1 MKPDKILVV
10 EDETELGELVRD
22 YLTVEGY
29 QVILAEDGEEG
40 MQLFS
45 SGTANF
51 GCSYIMLPNIDGTEV
66 CRRIRQESTIP
77 ILMMSAK
84 QRDTD
89 KIINLGIG
97 ADDYITKPFSPG
109 ELVARIK
116 AHIRRYKH
124 FSDQKHDKGIV
135 SYGDLS

>member
-40 MQLFS
+40 MQLFHQEQPILVVLD
-45 SGTANF
+45 
-51 GCSYIMLPNIDGTEV
+51 IMLPNIDGTEV

-97 ADDYITKPFSPG
+97 ADDYITKPFSPS
-109 ELVARIK
+109 ELVARVK
-116 AHIRRYKH
+116 AHMARYERLI
-124 FSDQKHDKGIV
+124 GAGV
-135 SYGDLS
+135 SENEIIDRK

>member
-1 MKPDKILVV
+1 
-10 EDETELGELVRD
+10 
-22 YLTVEGY
+22 
-29 QVILAEDGEEG
+29 G
-40 MQLFS
+40 MQLFHQEQPILVVLD
-45 SGTANF
+45 
-51 GCSYIMLPNIDGTEV
+51 IMLPNIDGTEV

-135 SYGDLS
+135 SYGDLRLDKNRYDVYVKKRKVDLTAKE

>member
-40 MQLFS
+40 MQLFHQEQPILVVLD
-45 SGTANF
+45 
-51 GCSYIMLPNIDGTEV
+51 IMLPNIDGTEV

-109 ELVARIK
+109 N
-116 AHIRRYKH
+116 
-124 FSDQKHDKGIV
+124 
-135 SYGDLS
+135 